1 MWVRVCRECGCT
13 DADCSGCIERTGAPC
28 WWVELDL
35 CSAHPDPCPV
45 GDPDCA
51 GEVPGEW
58 QCHDGCEP
66 APGPPPYEPPRVA
79 PDRVGRQHAPHLTYR
94 RGAGYSGGM
103 RIEPDPSP
111 TTVTL
116 ITVAVFAGL
125 LLLGSIILLIVQQVT
140 GIHHLTL
147 LSNTW
152 HAIAEVIR
160 TAWSGSLRYLISLFQ

>member
-1 MWVRVCRECGCT
+1 
-13 DADCSGCIERTGAPC
+13 
-28 WWVELDL
+28 
-35 CSAHPDPCPV
+35 
-45 GDPDCA
+45 
-51 GEVPGEW
+51 
-58 QCHDGCEP
+58 
-66 APGPPPYEPPRVA
+66 
-79 PDRVGRQHAPHLTYR
+79 
-94 RGAGYSGGM
+94 M